1 MKKIYNYIQEKLV
14 INKDSKTKKYSCQPK
29 DKKEL
34 RKIIKERLKKD
45 KNANLND
52 IDVSN
57 IIDISGLFNGLD
69 PHNIDISKWDVSNIT
84 DMQEMFF
91 NCKNF
96 NSDISKWDVS
106 KCTDMFYMFGNCYKF
121 NCDLNNWDI
130 SNVEDK
136 RGIFHNCESL
146 QSPKWF
152 NGYTV

>member
-1 MKKIYNYIQEKLV
+1 
-14 INKDSKTKKYSCQPK
+14 
-29 DKKEL
+29 
-34 RKIIKERLKKD
+34 
-45 KNANLND
+45 
-52 IDVSN
+52 
-57 IIDISGLFNGLD
+57 
-69 PHNIDISKWDVSNIT
+69 
-84 DMQEMFF
+84 MFF